1 MTLSLDYI
9 RKKVGWCPNSYVR
22 AYNTEV
28 RLDGETVVPSSGGSF
43 KDSAIHWLGLF
54 RNQMM
59 LQAIGSFCAGF
70 YMFAG
75 LGGVSGLTMFI
86 IGLVAGLAFSAIVG
100 IWYWRIFNEVLHE
113 GPVVLWNRY
122 DTTSGT
128 LTVVSVAVS
137 IIVPVLAL
145 TGAIPGVNLAMTTAF
160 FGGLVAVLFWGV
172 LIAIWKWETDSHRQL
187 HYDGMILKLEKED
200 HGMNIRR

>member
-1 MTLSLDYI
+1 MHITEVI
-9 RKKVGWCPNSYVR
+9 RGWLGWCPNAYARVR
-22 AYNTEV
+22 NTNIQ
-28 RLDGETVVPSSGGSF
+28 LDDELVVPSPGGSL
-43 KDSAIHWLGLF
+43 KDHAIHWIGLF

-75 LGGVSGLTMFI
+75 LGGMSNLNIFI
-86 IGLVAGLAFSAIVG
+86 IGLLAGLPFSAIIG
-100 IWYWRIFNEVLHE
+100 IWYWRIFNEVLDE

-122 DTTSGT
+122 DKTSGT

-137 IIVPVLAL
+137 ISLPILAL
-145 TGAIPGVNLAMTTAF
+145 SGAIPGVNLAMTTAF

-172 LIAIWKWETDSHRQL
+172 LIAIWKWESESHRQL
-187 HYDGMILKLEKED
+187 HYDGMILELEKDE
-200 HGMNIRR
+200 